1 MYRFA
6 RMVQLTGNP
15 TKSTEWAV
23 TIGEKVNQISEV
35 PFTLWTTV
43 LSPAVGL
50 CAWTTTVDTVA
61 EIETLEAKLVVDS
74 GYLTLLAA
82 GSEHIIPGSVNDSLA
97 TIIHESPRARSGT
110 FHYASITAAQVQPGQ
125 FRRGVE
131 LGVEFAQKAHAL
143 TGLETSFEAAVTGN
157 MGTITWL
164 LAADTL
170 EQLQRGEDTLN
181 GDESFVTLIDT
192 DGAKAYQPTA
202 TVSYFRRLL

>member
-6 RMVQLTGNP
+6 RMAQLTGNP
-15 TKSTEWAV
+15 TKSIEWAV
-23 TIGEKVNQISEV
+23 TIAEKVNQISET

-61 EIETLEAKLVVDS
+61 EIDTLDAKLIVDS
-74 GYLTLLAA
+74 GFLALQA
-82 GSEHIIPGSVNDSLA
+82 ASTEHVIPGSVNDSLS
-97 TIIHESPRARSGT
+97 TIIHETPLAQSGT
-110 FHYASITAAQVQPGQ
+110 FHYASITSAQVQPGQ

-157 MGTITWL
+157 MGSITW
-164 LAADTL
+164 AMVADTI
-170 EQLQRGEDTLN
+170 EQLQRGEDTMN
-181 GDESFVTLIDT
+181 ADETFLKLIDT
-192 DGAKAYQPTA
+192 EGAKAYQPNA

>member
-6 RMVQLTGNP
+6 RMAQLTGNP
-15 TKSTEWAV
+15 TKSIEWAV
-23 TIGEKVNQISEV
+23 TIAEKVNQISETPV
-35 PFTLWTTV
+35 SLWTTV

-61 EIETLEAKLVVDS
+61 EIETLDAKLMVDS
-74 GYLTLLAA
+74 GFVALQAA
-82 GSEHIIPGSVNDSLA
+82 ASEHILPGSVNDSLA
-97 TIIHESPRARSGT
+97 TIIYETPLAQSGT

-131 LGVEFAQKAHAL
+131 LGVEFAQKAHSL

-157 MGTITWL
+157 MGTITWAM
-164 LAADTL
+164 AADTI

-181 GDESFVTLIDT
+181 ADETFLKLIDT
-192 DGAKAYQPTA
+192 EGAKAYQPNA